1 MDYIGARKRF
11 VAWLRQQLIGPAN
24 PDSDTLVG
32 MSPLDRYPMGVL
44 FPIMPDGDGVDPASD
59 TLREDTTE
67 EDASGELESKQFAQP
82 ARKRRYCP
90 PSAVGFSCFV
100 RGTPRLTIVVEGARY
115 ERTGLRDPRGRFISQ
130 EYNRIPLAETSLT
143 WGGGVLSD
151 ALPSQHFGVDVRQRS
166 YQDGMIL
173 TITLHNRQNVASS
186 AWNQSQEIMKKSLF
200 ETRLTCF
207 IEEGSLADYPRVDKS
222 LLTEEEQELELQYR
236 HKHIYA
242 IGHGAAV
249 NWVVEGNQ
257 PPRIETDFMPTV
269 EVPQVTSDL
278 SDVEEEVLDMH
289 FLATAPTGHLVA
301 CLGRFVTSYEKWIE
315 RQAITNLRE
324 DEVASARRIRNRMR
338 TAAARMK
345 HGVVL
350 LASDPVACEAFRL
363 ANQAMLNQ
371 MQQQDRV
378 RGKANL
384 HECYRWRPFQLA
396 FLLVVL
402 ESTIRDDD
410 DFREVL
416 DLIWFPTGGGK
427 TEAYLGLIVFL
438 IAWRRLTCPDRG
450 GGTVAVMR
458 YTLRLLTSQQFVRAT
473 RIIFALELLRRK
485 DPGRLGREPV
495 SIGMWVGRASTPNTF
510 QQAVD
515 LVQGI
520 RGGVAP
526 PNGLVLESCPWCG
539 AAFNECNYQSSET
552 GFHFVCTNPTCAFGN
567 DVQAPLP
574 CNVVDEALYA
584 HPPSLLIGTIDKFA
598 RLAWESRA
606 GRFFGRNSD
615 NLPPTLVIQDELHLI
630 TGPLGSVAGLYE
642 AALDTLLQM
651 HGVRPKYIASTA
663 TIRMAKEQVRS
674 LYGRELEV
682 FPPPGLSCDDSYF
695 ARTDC
700 RRPGRLY
707 VGYLAPKLGSRQ
719 CLAPLAATTLFGPQ
733 VLFEEHVERNAL
745 LEAWWTQVVYHTSLR
760 AVGESHTSYLTD
772 VRDWARRLSNE
783 KKDRDSS
790 ESLVHEPESASEG
803 QNGMASR
810 AANPRIAQLTSR
822 ATAKDNAATFNQLE
836 CPFGTDECLD
846 VVLAT
851 NMVSVGL
858 DVSRLAVMLV
868 NGQPLTTAE
877 YIQTSS
883 RVGRAL
889 VPGLVLVNYH
899 RHQARSLSHYES
911 FRPFHESF
919 YRFVEPT
926 SVTPYTYQVRLRA
939 LHAALVIVIRHADAS
954 LNDNAKAGEFRQD
967 DPGVQARIEALIQ
980 RCKRAEPTDKAGQ
993 TADHITQLVEQW
1005 NDEAA
1010 HCQTQKRALHY
1021 NPSDGGANALLC
1033 DHENPEAGL
1042 WPTLHSMRN
1051 VESNAVLKGT

>member
-1 MDYIGARKRF
+1 MDYIGPRKHF

-24 PDSDTLVG
+24 PDSDMLVG

-44 FPIMPDGDGVDPASD
+44 FPVMPDGDGVDPAGD
-59 TLREDTTE
+59 TLQEDLTE
-67 EDASGELESKQFAQP
+67 EDANSELESKQFAQP

-100 RGTPRLTIVVEGARY
+100 RGRPRLTIAVTGTRY
-115 ERTGLRDPRGRFISQ
+115 ERTGLRDSRGRFVRQ
-130 EYNRIPLAETSLT
+130 EYNRVPLAETTLT
-143 WGGGVLSD
+143 WGDGGLSD
-151 ALPSQHFGVDVRQRS
+151 ALPSPHFGVDVRQRS
-166 YQDGMIL
+166 YQDGTIL

-186 AWNQSQEIMKKSLF
+186 AWNQPQEILRKSLF

-249 NWVVEGNQ
+249 NWAVEGNR

-278 SDVEEEVLDMH
+278 ADAEVSVLDMH
-289 FLATAPTGHLVA
+289 FLATAPTGPLVA
-301 CLGRFVTSYEKWIE
+301 GLGRFVASYAKWVE
-315 RQAITNLRE
+315 RQAVTGLKD
-324 DEVASARRIRNRMR
+324 DEVAPAHRIRSRMK
-338 TAAARMK
+338 TAVARMQQ
-345 HGVVL
+345 GVAL
-350 LASDPVACEAFRL
+350 LASDAMACEAFRL

-371 MQQQDRV
+371 MQQQDRI
-378 RGKANL
+378 RKQASRREG
-384 HECYRWRPFQLA
+384 YRWRPFQLA

-438 IAWRRLTCPDRG
+438 IAWRRLTCPNRG

-473 RIIFALELLRRK
+473 RIIFALELLRQK
-485 DPGRLGREPV
+485 DPDRLGREPV

-515 LVQGI
+515 QVQGI
-520 RGGVAP
+520 RGAAPP
-526 PNGLVLESCPWCG
+526 PNGLVLEACPWC
-539 AAFNECNYQSSET
+539 ASSFDECNYQSSEA
-552 GFHFVCTNPTCAFGN
+552 GFHFVCTNPACAFGG
-567 DVQAPLP
+567 DGRTPLP

-606 GRFFGRNSD
+606 GQFFGRDSG

-663 TIRMAKEQVRS
+663 TIRMAQEQVRS
-674 LYGRELEV
+674 LYGRELAV

-700 RRPGRLY
+700 QRPGRLY

-733 VLFEEHVERNAL
+733 ALFEDHLEGNAL

-772 VRDWARRLSNE
+772 VRDWARRLSDE

-790 ESLVHEPESASEG
+790 ASVVHEPESASEERK
-803 QNGMASR
+803 GMASR
-810 AANPRIAQLTSR
+810 AATPRIAQLTSR
-822 ATAKDNAATFNQLE
+822 ATAKDNAATFNRLE
-836 CPFGTDECLD
+836 QPFGTDECLD

-883 RVGRAL
+883 RVGRAE

-939 LHAALVIVIRHADAS
+939 LHAALVIVVRHADAS
-954 LNDNAKAGEFRQD
+954 LSGNAKAGEFRQD
-967 DPGVQARIEALIQ
+967 APAVQAWIKALIQ
-980 RCKRAEPTDKAGQ
+980 RCERAEPTDKAGR
-993 TADHITQLVEQW
+993 TADHMARLVEQW
-1005 NDEAA
+1005 GAEAT

-1021 NPSDGGANALLC
+1021 SSSDRSANALLC
-1033 DHENPEAGL
+1033 DHEKPEAGM

-1051 VESNAVLKGT
+1051 VESTAVLKGT